1 MNNFQNPERIR
12 LVESMKE
19 LGSVFSERADKY
31 DSEASFPYENFADLK
46 DAGFLAL
53 CIPEDHGG
61 MGADFVTYALISEEL
76 GRHCG
81 STALT
86 FNMHTASMLLTGQIS
101 DDLEMSSMQRK
112 DHAEK
117 RSLMWKGVVES
128 GHIHAQPFSEGHQ
141 AGEGAGISSRAVPV
155 EGGFSVTG
163 KKIFA
168 SLSEAADRHN
178 ITCLVEGEEEI
189 RFLGIPAGSDGLK
202 IEGEWDPLGMRGTI
216 SKTLTFENV
225 FVPAENEYL
234 PPGCFD
240 QVASRWPYFYMT
252 LSFSYLGIQ
261 RAVMDFT
268 AEYLKG
274 KSGTSERKDNFQKQH
289 GWAEMKLAYEK
300 SQSLTYRV
308 LSEVGPDP
316 TQDQLSRAWAATV
329 VAMETAP
336 EIASIAV
343 RVCGG
348 RSLLRPLALERL
360 YRDARCGATML
371 PWSAEICM
379 DRLGRS
385 GLYD

>member
-1 MNNFQNPERIR
+1 M
-12 LVESMKE
+12 
-19 LGSVFSERADKY
+19 
-31 DSEASFPYENFADLK
+31 
-46 DAGFLAL
+46 
-53 CIPEDHGG
+53 
-61 MGADFVTYALISEEL
+61 
-76 GRHCG
+76 
-81 STALT
+81 
-86 FNMHTASMLLTGQIS
+86 
-101 DDLEMSSMQRK
+101 
-112 DHAEK
+112 
-117 RSLMWKGVVES
+117 
-128 GHIHAQPFSEGHQ
+128 
-141 AGEGAGISSRAVPV
+141 
-155 EGGFSVTG
+155 
-163 KKIFA
+163 
-168 SLSEAADRHN
+168 SEAADRHN

-189 RFLGIPAGSDGLK
+189 RFLGIPAGSDGLQ

-225 FVPAENEYL
+225 FVPSENEYL
-234 PPGCFD
+234 PSGCFD
-240 QVASRWPYFYMT
+240 QIASRWPYFYMT

-274 KSGTSERKDNFQKQH
+274 KSGTSERRSNFQKQH

-308 LSEVGPDP
+308 LSEVGSDP
-316 TQDQLSRAWAATV
+316 SQDQLSRAWAATV

-348 RSLLRPLALERL
+348 RSLLRPLPLERL

>member
-155 EGGFSVTG
+155 EGGFRVTG

-189 RFLGIPAGSDGLK
+189 RFLGTPAGSDGLK
-202 IEGEWDPLGMRGTI
+202 IEGG
-216 SKTLTFENV
+216 
-225 FVPAENEYL
+225 
-234 PPGCFD
+234 
-240 QVASRWPYFYMT
+240 
-252 LSFSYLGIQ
+252 
-261 RAVMDFT
+261 
-268 AEYLKG
+268 
-274 KSGTSERKDNFQKQH
+274 
-289 GWAEMKLAYEK
+289 
-300 SQSLTYRV
+300 
-308 LSEVGPDP
+308 VGSP
-316 TQDQLSRAWAATV
+316 W
-329 VAMETAP
+329 
-336 EIASIAV
+336 
-343 RVCGG
+343 
-348 RSLLRPLALERL
+348 
-360 YRDARCGATML
+360 DARN
-371 PWSAEICM
+371 
-379 DRLGRS
+379 
-385 GLYD
+385 YF